1 MNQWICLFAALL
13 LAACASDNQPKC
25 QLPAGVKPFPK
36 CHTNPAKH
44 EWCATSGVRLPYML
58 ALPGGKS
65 RGVVILV
72 PGWDSVTGDYA
83 PITRDLVRHGYAVYG
98 SENRTFA
105 YGPPNLQ
112 GTARDWHPWVEDVK
126 AFSRFV
132 QARHPGVPVFWHG
145 HSFGAVE
152 VLQAAAEAAGGDT
165 PAGIIVH
172 SPGFALMP
180 ERKNFLRGV
189 LYGSVV
195 WATFPQVS
203 QAEKKNL
210 LPTTDCLW
218 NCRWLHSDDRLR
230 QGYKVRFLITSADMG
245 ILARHTSRTL
255 RLPVLAMRG
264 GKDRLAINGVDSQR
278 SAYDG
283 YMTHELAGGRAE
295 QFYREEGG
303 HMLTEGSTQ
312 QEALRAI
319 TRWLDTHTR

>member
-1 MNQWICLFAALL
+1 M
-13 LAACASDNQPKC
+13 
-25 QLPAGVKPFPK
+25 PFPK
-36 CHTNPAKH
+36 CQTNPPAHK
-44 EWCATSGVRLPYML
+44 WPAMGGVMLPYML
-58 ALPGGKS
+58 ALPAGKP
-65 RGVVILV
+65 RGVVLLV

-83 PITRDLVRHGYAVYG
+83 PITRELVRHGYAVYG

-105 YGPPNLQ
+105 YGPPDMQ

-132 QARHPGVPVFWHG
+132 KARHPGVPVFWHG

-152 VLQAAAEAAGGDT
+152 VLQAAAEASGSAA

-189 LYGSVV
+189 LYGSVA

-203 QAEKKNL
+203 QAEKKSL
-210 LPTTDCLW
+210 LPTLDELW

-230 QGYKVRFLITSADMG
+230 QGYKVRFLITSTDMG
-245 ILARHTSRTL
+245 IAARPTSRTL
-255 RLPVLAMRG
+255 TLPVLAMRG
-264 GKDRLAINGVDSQR
+264 GKDRLAINGDESQR
-278 SAYDG
+278 SEYDG

-295 QFYREEGG
+295 QFYRAEGG
-303 HMLTEGSTQ
+303 HMLHEGSTQ
-312 QEALRAI
+312 RAALRAI
-319 TRWLDTHTR
+319 TCWLDAHSR